1 MSKSEM
7 SLVRQIPNWL
17 KWIFRF
23 VGLLQVSH
31 EPTTKIFFKLLPLPF
46 WCYHFKITLMAL
58 LYFSSVQYLG
68 VQNILKYSDAVA
80 CFTASLS
87 SCSYFVVFYKRN
99 YRLEKLIESIDAVD
113 DLVTKSTPERTRYWS
128 RNILLSLMFVNLLL
142 VLCGISVLITIEFH
156 LMYYNILILYGLEV
170 VFMEVFL
177 NSLKINIELINSSII
192 KEKISIELTQ
202 LVPQTNPVKVRTVKN
217 VIVRIQELSHR
228 HYQLTNLIVETNRV
242 FEITML
248 AGIATWFTNLITEAY
263 YIIYMIPRLSDST
276 SGFILTQILWTFY
289 YCQLIYFQIRMWNDV
304 QNEANKTVI
313 YVHDIWNML
322 VSNGEINSNVR
333 HLQLISTRLMGT
345 KLEATV
351 KGYFPLN
358 WTFFL
363 YCNVN
368 YCSRLFS
375 LVNCWLQIIS
385 AVATY
390 VIILIQFK
398 F

>member
-58 LYFSSVQYLG
+58 LYFSSVQYLEM
-68 VQNILKYSDAVA
+68 QNIMRYSDAAA

-87 SCSYFVVFYKRN
+87 SCIYFVVFYKRN

-128 RNILLSLMFVNLLL
+128 RNILLSLMIVNLLL
-142 VLCGISVLITIEFH
+142 VLCGISVLVTIEFH
-156 LMYYNILILYGLEV
+156 LMYYNILILYGLDV

-177 NSLKINIELINSSII
+177 NSLKINIQLINSSII
-192 KEKISIELTQ
+192 REKISIELTQ
-202 LVPQTNPVKVRTVKN
+202 LVPQTNPLKVITVKN
-217 VIVRIQELSHR
+217 VIVHIQELSHR

-242 FEITML
+242 FEITMV

-276 SGFILTQILWTFY
+276 NWFILTQILLTFY
-289 YCQLIYFQIRMWNDV
+289 YYQLIYFQIRMWNDV
-304 QNEANKTVI
+304 QDEANKTVI

-322 VSNGEINSNVR
+322 VSNGEINSNIR

-345 KLEATV
+345 KLEVTV

-358 WTFFL
+358 WTFF
-363 YCNVN
+363 YTVMSIIAGD
-368 YCSRLFS
+368 YSVS
-375 LVNCWLQIIS
+375 LIVGYRSPQLLLLTS
-385 AVATY
+385 S
-390 VIILIQFK
+390 F
-398 F
+398 